1 MNIILSE
8 KEKALSMQESYF
20 NNLLE
25 IGRMFQ
31 SSGQYQKA
39 CEIYKKGIEK
49 AEIAK
54 TDFMETMLDLLGV
67 SND

>member
-1 MNIILSE
+1 MQTNIAE
-8 KEKALSMQESYF
+8 KEKALSLQESYF

-25 IGRMFQ
+25 IGKMFQ

-39 CEIYKKGIEK
+39 CEVYKKGIEK

>member
-1 MNIILSE
+1 MNTTISE
-8 KEKALSMQESYF
+8 KEKSLLIQESYF

-39 CEIYKKGIEK
+39 CEVYKKGIEK

-54 TDFMETMLDLLGV
+54 TDFMNTMLDLLGV

>member
-1 MNIILSE
+1 MNTNIAE
-8 KEKALSMQESYF
+8 KEKLISNQESYF

-31 SSGQYQKA
+31 NAGQHQKA
-39 CEIYKKGIEK
+39 CEVYKKGIEK

-54 TDFMETMLDLLGV
+54 TDFVETMLDLLGV

>member
-1 MNIILSE
+1 MNSKLAE
-8 KEKALSMQESYF
+8 KEKSVSIQESYF

-31 SSGQYQKA
+31 NAGQYQKA
-39 CEIYKKGIEK
+39 CEVYKKGIEK

-54 TDFMETMLDLLGV
+54 TDFINIMLDWLGV